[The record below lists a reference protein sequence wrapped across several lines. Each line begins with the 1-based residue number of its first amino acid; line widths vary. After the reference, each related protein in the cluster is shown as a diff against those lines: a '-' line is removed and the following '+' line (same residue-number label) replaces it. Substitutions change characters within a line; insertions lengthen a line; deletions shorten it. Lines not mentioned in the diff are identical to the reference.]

1 VASPQVEDGYTR
13 IANELLEA
21 IYSTRFNGTQF
32 KILLCIIRYTYG
44 FKRKSH
50 NLSISFISKATGVS
64 KRYISAELSRLIDNK
79 VIAVLQEH
87 TDTTSRVLALNK
99 NYKQWTIGGT
109 GNHQMNNTSTGEPTQ
124 HTTDE
129 ELFNT
134 TDEEL
139 FNTTD
144 EELFTQER
152 KYKENIKDNIKENII
167 VLTPIENE
175 ILETL
180 SMVKNYPID
189 REKDLDMIKRLEERY
204 PQLDLVESIK
214 DWATYKLD
222 KPLKPKDNPRSQ
234 INTSCKNYVKW
245 GKNLKGV
252 KLNGT
257 DKGSNRKSKYSE
269 EQLKKFRAF

>member
-1 VASPQVEDGYTR
+1 MASPQVENGYTR

-50 NLSISFISKATGVS
+50 DLSISFISKATGVS

-139 FNTTD
+139 F
-144 EELFTQER
+144 TQER

-180 SMVKNYPID
+180 SMVKHYPID

-234 INTSCKNYVKW
+234 INTACKNYVKW

>member
-1 VASPQVEDGYTR
+1 VASPQVENGYTR

-109 GNHQMNNTSTGEPTQ
+109 RNHQMNNTSTGELTQ

-129 ELFNT
+129 EL
-134 TDEEL
+134 L
-139 FNTTD
+139 NTTD

-152 KYKENIKDNIKENII
+152 NIKENIKESSSSI
-167 VLTPIENE
+167 NNPPPLMNDENLKRISKAYKDNGFGVLFPNAGQTLLEFADQYTIEWVEMALQKAAMLGKRNIAYVEGILKGWERDGQPSME
-175 ILETL
+175 IRGQ
-180 SMVKNYPID
+180 
-189 REKDLDMIKRLEERY
+189 REQSQPDY
-204 PQLDLVESIK
+204 F
-214 DWATYKLD
+214 
-222 KPLKPKDNPRSQ
+222 KPLKYEYED
-234 INTSCKNYVKW
+234 
-245 GKNLKGV
+245 
-252 KLNGT
+252 
-257 DKGSNRKSKYSE
+257 
-269 EQLKKFRAF
+269 

>member
-1 VASPQVEDGYTR
+1 VASPQVENGYTR

-21 IYSTRFNGTQF
+21 IYSTGFNGTQF

-50 NLSISFISKATGVS
+50 DLSIGFISKATGVS

-139 FNTTD
+139 F
-144 EELFTQER
+144 TQER
-152 KYKENIKDNIKENII
+152 NIKENIKESSSSI
-167 VLTPIENE
+167 NNLPPLMNDENLKRIAKAYKDNGFGILFPNAGQALLELADEYTIEWVELAMEKAGKMGKRNIAYVEGILKGWEREGQPSVE
-175 ILETL
+175 IGGQKEV
-180 SMVKNYPID
+180 SQPHYF
-189 REKDLDMIKRLEERY
+189 
-204 PQLDLVESIK
+204 
-214 DWATYKLD
+214 
-222 KPLKPKDNPRSQ
+222 KPLQYEFED
-234 INTSCKNYVKW
+234 
-245 GKNLKGV
+245 
-252 KLNGT
+252 
-257 DKGSNRKSKYSE
+257 
-269 EQLKKFRAF
+269 

>member
-1 VASPQVEDGYTR
+1 MASPQVENGYTR

-50 NLSISFISKATGVS
+50 NLSIGFISKATGVS
-64 KRYISAELSRLIDNK
+64 KRYVSAELNRLIDNK
-79 VIAVLQEH
+79 VITVLQEH

-109 GNHQMNNTSTGEPTQ
+109 GNHQMNNTSTGELTQ

-139 FNTTD
+139 FN
-144 EELFTQER
+144 QER
-152 KYKENIKDNIKENII
+152 KIKENIKESSSSSIDNLPPLMNDENLKRIVKAYKDNGFGILYPNAGQALLELADEYTIEWVELAMEKAGKMGKRNIAYVEGILKGWKNDGQPNLEIGGQKE
-167 VLTPIENE
+167 VSQPH
-175 ILETL
+175 
-180 SMVKNYPID
+180 YF
-189 REKDLDMIKRLEERY
+189 
-204 PQLDLVESIK
+204 
-214 DWATYKLD
+214 
-222 KPLKPKDNPRSQ
+222 KPLQYEFED
-234 INTSCKNYVKW
+234 
-245 GKNLKGV
+245 
-252 KLNGT
+252 
-257 DKGSNRKSKYSE
+257 
-269 EQLKKFRAF
+269 